1 MLIKKVKVALRTLTD
16 DEGINEQV
24 QGLIDAGTSDL
35 ENSGI
40 KVEMKSGECVDK
52 NVELALVYYCK
63 GHFYSSETF
72 LNIYNSIKAQLG
84 IWNG

>member
-24 QGLIDAGTSDL
+24 QGLIDACKSEL
-35 ENSGI
+35 EKTGI
-40 KVEMKSGECVDK
+40 KVEMKDGDCVDP
-52 NVELALVYYCK
+52 NVELAIKYYCK
-63 GHFYSSETF
+63 GHFYSNETF